1 MGGEGVGEKSELVR
15 LASGLERKMAYK
27 EAEDFLKMLLR
38 DRWLHEVV
46 SCWSR
51 VQAPF
56 GHAN

>member
-1 MGGEGVGEKSELVR
+1 MVGGEGVGEKSELVR

-51 VQAPF
+51 V
-56 GHAN
+56 